1 MNYKEIVSFINSF
14 NIDENDYNYKFYAKL
29 YEVYN
34 TDNDNDFL
42 IETARES
49 VDDNI
54 EINEDYLLKAIHR
67 LIDRNI
73 AFNEEKALIEILN
86 KESKIYSEKNVLNKH
101 FSKETLKES
110 FSNIFKKDLTPKF
123 ILVHINSLAFTQN
136 LLCDL
141 LDDDKC
147 KFCRTYQFCDNY
159 QFCDTYAHLKNKV
172 HIIAHPYVKSDT
184 FAAIITDAE
193 RSFKSFMSKSKL
205 SVVTRLTA
213 QTCDIIIESRSDFV
227 VGNPD
232 GIYVISF

>member
-86 KESKIYSEKNVLNKH
+86 KESKIYSEKNVLNKS
-101 FSKETLKES
+101 FSKETLKEAI
-110 FSNIFKKDLTPKF
+110 SNVLKKGLKPKFLLVTTDLYADAHKIIDTLTDDLTDEQCAYCKSYTKLLTHKQL
-123 ILVHINSLAFTQN
+123 IVNS
-136 LLCDL
+136 
-141 LDDDKC
+141 
-147 KFCRTYQFCDNY
+147 Y
-159 QFCDTYAHLKNKV
+159 
-172 HIIAHPYVKSDT
+172 IKSHS

>member
-1 MNYKEIVSFINSF
+1 MNYKKIVSFINSF
-14 NIDENDYNYKFYAKL
+14 NIDENDFNYKFYAKL

-34 TDNDNDFL
+34 TDNDFL

-86 KESKIYSEKNVLNKH
+86 KESKIYSEKNVLNKP

-110 FSNIFKKDLTPKF
+110 FLNILKKGLKPKF
-123 ILVHINSLAFTQN
+123 ILVPTNSLAFTQN
-136 LLCDL
+136 LLRDL
-141 LDDDKC
+141 PADDKC
-147 KFCRTYQFCDNY
+147 KFCDSYPQ
-159 QFCDTYAHLKNKV
+159 LNKKV
-172 HIIAHPYVKSDT
+172 QIIAHPYIKSNT

-193 RSFKSFMSKSKL
+193 RSFKCFMSKPKVR
-205 SVVTRLTA
+205 VVTRLTA

-227 VGNPD
+227 VGNPQ